1 MTERQEKILGG
12 LLGGALGDSMGAVTE
27 HTSRRIL
34 EKRYGFVTTI
44 LEPHERLREHGHVRG
59 LVTDDFS
66 VAYYSALPMLEKKQ
80 KISRELAIEGLLRW
94 NADERYSNCA
104 GPTTIVAINRFK
116 GIEPP
121 PSSTDHVLCI
131 NSRVTNGG
139 GMKAGIVGLFNPS
152 DLDRTIEDT
161 FTLCGITH
169 DNTLALSAACAI
181 STATSKAF
189 DPGCS
194 YLDLITAG
202 IYGAEEG
209 FKRSLGHVRPVA
221 GCSISKRIGLA
232 VEIGLRHQDDPVA
245 AMREIADIIGCG
257 LYAYESIPAAFGY
270 IAATKGKVMDS
281 IYLAV
286 NAGDDTDTVAC
297 MVGFITGAFCS
308 VNAISDSYL
317 KLIDE
322 VNHFDLKKTALEI
335 DSLVE
340 GGTAK

>member
-12 LLGGALGDSMGAVTE
+12 LLGGAIGDSMGAVTE

-34 EKRYGFVTTI
+34 EDRYGFVTSI
-44 LEPHERLREHGHVRG
+44 IKPHARLREKGHVRG

-80 KISRELAIEGLLRW
+80 PISRELAIEGLLRW
-94 NADERYSNCA
+94 HEDPRYANCA
-104 GPTTIVAINRFK
+104 GPTTIVAINKFK

-121 PSSTDHVLCI
+121 PSKADQVLCI

-139 GMKAGIVGLFNPS
+139 GMKAGIVGLFHPG
-152 DLDRTIEDT
+152 DVDHAIDDTI
-161 FTLCGITH
+161 TLCGITH

-181 STATSKAF
+181 SAATAKAF
-189 DPGCS
+189 QPGCS

-202 IYGAEEG
+202 IYGAQEG
-209 FKRSLGHVRPVA
+209 FRRSLGKVRPVA
-221 GCSISKRIGLA
+221 GCSIYKRIGLA
-232 VEIGLRHQDDPVA
+232 AEIGLRNQDNPRK
-245 AMREIADIIGCG
+245 AMKEIADIIGCG

-297 MVGFITGAFCS
+297 MVGFITGTFCS
-308 VNAISDSYL
+308 ANAISESYL

-322 VNHFDLKKTALEI
+322 VNGFDLKKMAIEI
-335 DSLVE
+335 DSLAE
-340 GGTAK
+340 GVYGL